1 MSDSLL
7 FRELESLPESTTPAA
22 PHGVAGKCTVT
33 TRLAPRPIILRVVER
48 DGNGVRADAEAA
60 VDRAAGSSGAA
71 LPAHLQRQFELSTGA
86 DLSSVRVHTGAAS
99 AQAAQ
104 AVGARAYTVGQDIH
118 FGAGN
123 YQPDDPFGMH
133 LLAHEVAH
141 TVQQQGGAATRQ
153 HKLEVSTPQDAAEV
167 EADRAADA
175 MVSGAPAAIAGASG
189 GVARKVWRGPNN
201 SYSKGEGLTWGGGT
215 ALTEEENKQWAEKQA
230 GFAKKGAG
238 FVAKKLGLEPGAVIK
253 QAKARVDT
261 DIEVRQNLVDHLK
274 RELKARKGQDN
285 REIEQQLAAEERGL
299 AGLKG
304 SRDDVVTKA
313 TEMANKAAEGAKSL
327 AGLGDVVV
335 KMSGGKIET
344 TMFKSMAEVGEKLEN
359 VTKLVDAAHQVYE
372 TDSAL
377 KAFQAQPSFD
387 TAAAWGNAVAKSL
400 SMCSSLVSGL
410 PMGWGDV
417 ISGALQM
424 PQVVI
429 PAFISI
435 SRAYQARI
443 DAATKDGT
451 GKGKIL
457 GDGETG

>member
-1 MSDSLL
+1 MATRS
-7 FRELESLPESTTPAA
+7 PVGPST
-22 PHGVAGKCTVT
+22 
-33 TRLAPRPIILRVVER
+33 RV
-48 DGNGVRADAEAA
+48 
-60 VDRAAGSSGAA
+60 
-71 LPAHLQRQFELSTGA
+71 Q
-86 DLSSVRVHTGAAS
+86 
-99 AQAAQ
+99 
-104 AVGARAYTVGQDIH
+104 
-118 FGAGN
+118 GAG
-123 YQPDDPFGMH
+123 
-133 LLAHEVAH
+133 V
-141 TVQQQGGAATRQ
+141 
-153 HKLEVSTPQDAAEV
+153 
-167 EADRAADA
+167 
-175 MVSGAPAAIAGASG
+175 
-189 GVARKVWRGPNN
+189 
-201 SYSKGEGLTWGGGT
+201 
-215 ALTEEENKQWAEKQA
+215 
-230 GFAKKGAG
+230 
-238 FVAKKLGLEPGAVIK
+238 
-253 QAKARVDT
+253 
-261 DIEVRQNLVDHLK
+261 
-274 RELKARKGQDN
+274 
-285 REIEQQLAAEERGL
+285 
-299 AGLKG
+299 KG

-327 AGLGDVVV
+327 AGLGDAVV

>member
-1 MSDSLL
+1 M
-7 FRELESLPESTTPAA
+7 
-22 PHGVAGKCTVT
+22 HGH
-33 TRLAPRPIILRVVER
+33 RLAPRPIILRVVER

-60 VDRAAGSSGAA
+60 VEQAAGSNGAP

-175 MVSGAPAAIAGASG
+175 MVSGTPAVIAGAGG

-201 SYSKGEGLTWGGGT
+201 SYSKGAGLTWEGGT
-215 ALTEEENKQWAEKQA
+215 ALTEDENKQWAEKQA
-230 GFAKKGAG
+230 AFAKKGAG
-238 FVAKKLGLEPGAVIK
+238 FVAKKLGIEPGAVIK
-253 QAKARVDT
+253 QAKARVDQ
-261 DIEVRQNLVDHLK
+261 DIAGREEFIKNLKGQV
-274 RELKARKGQDN
+274 KARKAEGKDASDV
-285 REIEQQLAAEERGL
+285 EKTLADEERKL
-299 AGLKG
+299 AGVKG

-327 AGLGDVVV
+327 AGLGDAVV
-335 KMSGGKIET
+335 KMSSGKIET
-344 TMFKSMAEVGEKLEN
+344 SMFKSMAQVGEKLEN

-435 SRAYQARI
+435 SKAYQARI
-443 DAATKDGT
+443 DAATKEGT